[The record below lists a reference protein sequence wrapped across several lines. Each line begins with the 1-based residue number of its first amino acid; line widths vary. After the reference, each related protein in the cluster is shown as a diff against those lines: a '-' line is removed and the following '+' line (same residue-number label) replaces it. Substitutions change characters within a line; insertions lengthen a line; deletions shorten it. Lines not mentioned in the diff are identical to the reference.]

1 MKASFV
7 GTQAFERAC
16 REALAML
23 LWCSGEEFDGK
34 SVEDCAEET
43 LQVVSGEVFAMCK
56 KLQTMGKLEKMSA
69 ETLAIAATGIVGQAL
84 GSGASIY
91 DRDLYDFSKGEVD
104 ELYEWQRQRSF
115 YCWEPYI
122 GDDGKV
128 YIFGKH
134 KKLVKIRMSL
144 SKGLGQFGAMFDFAY
159 EAVTADV
166 AAMRAAL
173 DVVAN
178 GWEKNWIKGYE
189 EVPA

>member
-7 GTQAFERAC
+7 GTRAFEHAC
-16 REALAML
+16 REALVML
-23 LWCSGEEFDGK
+23 LWCSGKEFDGK

-69 ETLAIAATGIVGQAL
+69 ETLAVVATGIVGQAL
-84 GSGASIY
+84 GSGASVH

-134 KKLVKIRMSL
+134 KQPVKIRMSL
-144 SKGLGQFGAMFDFAY
+144 SKGLGQFGAMFDFGY

-173 DVVAN
+173 DIVEN

-189 EVPA
+189 EIPA